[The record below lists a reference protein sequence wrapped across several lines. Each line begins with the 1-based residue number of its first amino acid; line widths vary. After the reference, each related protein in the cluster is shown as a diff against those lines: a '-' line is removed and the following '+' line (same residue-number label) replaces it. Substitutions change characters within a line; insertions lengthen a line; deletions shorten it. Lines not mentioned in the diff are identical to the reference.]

1 MKKLLTLARGSMVA
15 IGLLSSAAPH
25 AQAQVPAIADA
36 GAYPTRPVRLIV
48 TYPPGGG
55 NDVIARLIAQKFT
68 ESTGKPMVV
77 ENVSGAGGTIGT
89 AAAARA
95 APDGY
100 TLVLV
105 STPFAM
111 APSLYP
117 ALPYDTL
124 KDLAP
129 VTLVGTSPNLLVVH
143 PSVPAKTVPEL
154 IAYDRAHPKELS
166 AATLGSATTQHLAAA
181 MLNLMA
187 KTDILLVPYK
197 GSAPGMN
204 DLLGGQVKLMFN
216 AMPSTLPY
224 VKAGRLRALAVTG
237 AQRSALA
244 PDLPTMAET
253 LPGFEIVTWWGVLV
267 PAGTARAIIDRQYAE
282 IAKALQQPD
291 VRDKLAQMGVAV
303 GAEGPEAFSRLVGAE
318 LAKWAEVIRLTGA
331 KAE

>member
-1 MKKLLTLARGSMVA
+1 MTAPRAILAVAVSLL
-15 IGLLSSAAPH
+15 AACAH
-25 AQAQVPAIADA
+25 AQTRAVAEAA
-36 GAYPTRPVRLIV
+36 SYPSRALRFIV

-55 NDVIARLIAQKFT
+55 NDVIARLIGQKIA
-68 ESTGKPMVV
+68 ESTGKPVIV

-89 AAAARA
+89 AAAAKA

-100 TLVLV
+100 TMVLV

-129 VTLVGTSPNLLVVH
+129 VTLIGTSPNLLVVH
-143 PSVPAKTVPEL
+143 PSVPATNVAEL
-154 IAYDRAHPKELS
+154 IAHARAFPKELS

-181 MLNLMA
+181 LLNQMA

-197 GSAPGMN
+197 GSAPGMT
-204 DLLGGQVKLMFN
+204 DVLGGQVKLMFN
-216 AMPSTLPY
+216 AMPSTMPY
-224 VKAGRLRALAVTG
+224 VKAGKLRALAVTS

-244 PDLPTMAET
+244 PELPTMAET
-253 LPGFEIVTWWGVLV
+253 LPGYEIVTWWGVLA
-267 PAGTARAIIDRQYAE
+267 PAGTPRAIIDRQYRE
-282 IAKALQQPD
+282 ILKALQQPD
-291 VRDKLAQMGVAV
+291 VKAKLADMGVAV
-303 GAEGPEAFSRLVGAE
+303 NAGGPDAFSALVTAE

-331 KAE
+331 RPE